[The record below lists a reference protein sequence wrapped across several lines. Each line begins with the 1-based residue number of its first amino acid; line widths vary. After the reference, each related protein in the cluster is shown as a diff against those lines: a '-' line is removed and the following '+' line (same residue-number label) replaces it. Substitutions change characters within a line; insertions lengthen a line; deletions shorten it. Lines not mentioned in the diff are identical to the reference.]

1 MSSCTVFGYAVNR
14 INTYGMEEM
23 IVILG
28 DSWGV
33 GEWSSDSQLTGPG
46 LGQYFSLHSKVI
58 NLSEGGSNNFKQ
70 ATEFD
75 KLLTKFTPDAGDIF
89 YWIVSDP
96 LRDIDPDNTVISTIE
111 QFARSQLDL
120 FLHTINTTAAQHN
133 IVVNLIGGLCDLN
146 TVDVDH
152 YDHVKIAVPSWGQ
165 LLSNDYS
172 TSIFCDHCLAEWG
185 TQLQTHLLEEWINI
199 SQEALQKRKS
209 IARLETKKLMQADH
223 PTRQAH
229 ILLRNFLC
237 PEFAYK
243 F

>member
-1 MSSCTVFGYAVNR
+1 
-14 INTYGMEEM
+14 M

-33 GEWSSDSQLTGPG
+33 GEWGLYGQLTGPG
-46 LGQYFSLHSKVI
+46 LGQYFSLHGKVI
-58 NLSEGGSNNFKQ
+58 NLSEGGSNNFRQ
-70 ATEFD
+70 AAEFN
-75 KLLTKFTPDAGDIF
+75 KLLTKFTPDQDDTF

-96 LRDIDPDNTVISTIE
+96 LRDIDPNSVTITTIE
-111 QFARSQLDL
+111 QFARSQLDI
-120 FLHTINTTAAQHN
+120 FLHTINTTAAQYN

-146 TVDVDH
+146 TVDVDS
-152 YDHVKIAVPSWGQ
+152 YNNIKIAVPSWGQ
-165 LLSNDYS
+165 LLSEDYS
-172 TSIFCDHCLAEWG
+172 TSIFCDQCLAKWG
-185 TQLQTHLLEEWINI
+185 TQLQKHLLDEWIDI
-199 SQEALQKRKS
+199 TDQALQKRKS
-209 IARLETKKLMQADH
+209 VIGLESKKLMQEDH